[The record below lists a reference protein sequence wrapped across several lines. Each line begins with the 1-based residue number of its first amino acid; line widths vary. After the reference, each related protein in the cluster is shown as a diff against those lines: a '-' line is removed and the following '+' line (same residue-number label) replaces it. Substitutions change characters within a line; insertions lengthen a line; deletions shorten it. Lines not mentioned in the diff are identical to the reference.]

1 MAKRV
6 RIGAAGAAGGMYF
19 ASPKSSLRFIE
30 TGCKPLDLV
39 LGGGWAVGRIANIV
53 GDKSTG
59 KTLLCIE
66 ACANFIRKYPKGRIR
81 YWEAEAAFD
90 KPYAAALGMPVDK
103 IDFGDDKD
111 PIHTVEDFFERLTIV
126 AENAKTH
133 ELVIL
138 DSLDALSDRSEI
150 DRDIDKGTYGGDK
163 AKKMS
168 ELFRRLVRKLEKANV
183 TVIIVSQ
190 VRDKIGA
197 MFGRKTTRSGGRALD
212 FYASQVLYLAHI
224 GRISKTVSGQKRTIG
239 VRVKA
244 MTDKNKVGLP
254 FRDAEFEIRFGY
266 GIDDVQACLDWMVSS
281 GLVKETGYKKEDIKF
296 FLNSTLLKMEPDEA
310 QEELNRLRELVET
323 HWYRIE
329 QKMLPVRS
337 KYGA

>member
-1 MAKRV
+1 
-6 RIGAAGAAGGMYF
+6 MYF
-19 ASPKSSLRFIE
+19 AGPKSSLQFIE

-39 LGGGWAVGRIANIV
+39 LGGGWAIGRIANIV

-66 ACANFIRKYPKGRIR
+66 ACANFIRKYPKGKIR

-90 KPYAAALGMPVDK
+90 KPYAAALGMPVSK

-183 TVIIVSQ
+183 TVLIVSQ

-224 GRISKTVSGQKRTIG
+224 GRITKTISSQKRVIG

-266 GIDDVQACLDWMVSS
+266 GIDDVQACLDWLVVS
-281 GLVKETGYKKEDIKF
+281 GYAKDTGYKKEDIKY

-310 QEELNRLRELVET
+310 QEELDRLRELVET
-323 HWYRIE
+323 RWYQIE
-329 QKMLPVRS
+329 EKMLPVRS
-337 KYGA
+337 KYGT

>member
-6 RIGAAGAAGGMYF
+6 RLRDAGAAGGSYF
-19 ASPKSSLRFIE
+19 SAPKHGLQFVE

-66 ACANFIRKYPKGRIR
+66 ACANFLRKFPKGKIR

-90 KPYAAALGMPVDK
+90 KPYAAALGMPTNK

-111 PIHTVEDFFERLTIV
+111 PIHTVEDFFERLTAV
-126 AENAKTH
+126 AEKATTH

-138 DSLDALSDRSEI
+138 DSLDALSDRSELE
-150 DRDIDKGTYGGDK
+150 REIDKGSYGGDK

-168 ELFRRLVRKLEKANV
+168 ELFRRLVRKLEQANI

-224 GRISKTVSGQKRTIG
+224 GRITKTVSGQKRVIG

-266 GIDDVQACLDWMVSS
+266 GIDDVQACLDWMVAS
-281 GLVKETGYKKEDIKF
+281 GLLKETGYKKEDVKF

-310 QEELNRLRELVET
+310 QEELARLRDLVET
-323 HWYRIE
+323 HWYNIE
-329 QKMLPVRS
+329 AKMLPVRS